1 MTLYHKT
8 FEATFVNGTFA
19 HLAKVAG
26 ELAEKAGI
34 PVERVEIGALAW
46 PRRYDDGA
54 EGEIE
59 LRATRPLTDE
69 ELVALHEQDYERAL
83 EAVRAAQFSPEEIA
97 YFMGR
102 EEAPAEP
109 NRLPPLV
116 PPAIEVTKP

>member
-19 HLAKVAG
+19 HLSMVAA

-34 PVERVEIGALAW
+34 PVERVEIGSSAW
-46 PRRYDDGA
+46 DSDEGA
-54 EGEIE
+54 DCIIE
-59 LRATRPLTDE
+59 LSAHRPLTDE

-83 EAVRAAQFSPEEIA
+83 ETVRAAQFSPGEIA